1 MKDLPDRSRQGLNR
15 PPDLADRLQRTA
27 GVFFAV
33 FVVARDE
40 DAFLDAAACDGMRR
54 AEEEGGEKGEDL
66 RGVGSVRS
74 KRKGGARNAK
84 LALSCSSPSIPRV
97 HQTRSIPPSQ
107 YPKTAIRAQTGPVSF
122 RSGR

>member
-1 MKDLPDRSRQGLNR
+1 MKDLPDRSRQGFDR
-15 PPDLADRLQRTA
+15 SPDLADRLQRTA

-40 DAFLDAAACDGMRR
+40 DTFLDAATRDGMRR

-74 KRKGGARNAK
+74 RGTRCQK
-84 LALSCSSPSIPRV
+84 LRGSP
-97 HQTRSIPPSQ
+97 
-107 YPKTAIRAQTGPVSF
+107 
-122 RSGR
+122 